1 MGAGSPSIL
10 IDPPAETD
18 SFSKL
23 PAPPQAR
30 LLPSSLPLSVLTSQ
44 FSSFLP
50 VSCIYLGDQSAFIFF
65 PRHLVCSVE
74 EKQQR
79 DFYSFLQMKQE

>member
-23 PAPPQAR
+23 PAPPQA
-30 LLPSSLPLSVLTSQ
+30 VLTSQ